1 LRRAA
6 TEARY
11 LLDRGYPKD
20 SALRFVSDHHCLPQ
34 EQRYVLIRVL
44 VAAELARSRMAK
56 IVPLEALR
64 GDVVFVDG
72 YNVLITAES
81 LLVGSPVYLCDDG
94 ILRDTRG
101 IFKRYTASHLTAKAL
116 SSILDLLVL
125 AAPARSEILLDQ
137 QMSRSGELA
146 GQIRGMMAERRL
158 PGAARTAKDVRPVG
172 LKTAE
177 AIVASGDGDVIDAA
191 SAVVDL
197 PAEMAKMLGLK
208 LLQL

>member
-6 TEARY
+6 AEARY

-146 GQIRGMMAERRL
+146 GLIRGMMAERRL
-158 PGAARTAKDVRPVG
+158 PGAARTAKDVDHR